1 MRFDVNSCHTSVSCD
16 FRRLFF
22 SSSKLDAP
30 YTGSCSFS
38 HPVCAWISLMVEVIQ
53 PTAFYSQL
61 SFGDIA
67 FRLATVAPLLCAW
80 QEDWLSFSSSYV
92 HFVRSGLGLSLHTWL
107 WDTPLKYPLALEL
120 FLHAWESLWESGSL
134 WHRDYCSVSRTF
146 KYLRRSWGEACF
158 FPRVT
163 PLVSWTT
170 ICIEQDTEVK
180 GKVQHC
186 SCYWFPKSN
195 SEKSAHG
202 RCSYQLSWAIWECKI
217 PSPLAVCHAL
227 ISSPLSGCEPQG
239 SGEFGLFLLF
249 PLLGLLGLEEG
260 GELLSYIV
268 HLSANGSILICIDC
282 N

>member
-1 MRFDVNSCHTSVSCD
+1 MRFDVNSCQTSVSCD

-92 HFVRSGLGLSLHTWL
+92 HFVGSGLGLSLHTWL

-134 WHRDYCSVSRTF
+134 WHRDYRSVSRTF

-158 FPRVT
+158 FPRVREKCSIA
-163 PLVSWTT
+163 LVADSPNQ
-170 ICIEQDTEVK
+170 IQK
-180 GKVQHC
+180 KVPMAGVPTNC
-186 SCYWFPKSN
+186 PGL
-195 SEKSAHG
+195 SESA
-202 RCSYQLSWAIWECKI
+202 R
-217 PSPLAVCHAL
+217 
-227 ISSPLSGCEPQG
+227 
-239 SGEFGLFLLF
+239 FLL
-249 PLLGLLGLEEG
+249 LLQ
-260 GELLSYIV
+260 SAMPWF
-268 HLSANGSILICIDC
+268 HLH
-282 N
+282 